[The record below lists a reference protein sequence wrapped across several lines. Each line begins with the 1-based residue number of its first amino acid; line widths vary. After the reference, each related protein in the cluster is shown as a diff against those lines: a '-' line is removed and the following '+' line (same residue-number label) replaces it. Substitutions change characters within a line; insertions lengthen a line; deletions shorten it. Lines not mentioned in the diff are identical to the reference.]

1 MEPPTVQ
8 RTVVIGDGD
17 PLGIHLR
24 PAELFSKLA
33 MQFEAEIEV
42 VRDSL
47 RVDGKSI
54 MHMLTL
60 GAEPGTT
67 LILEAR
73 GADAELAVAALA
85 QLIESDFKYDESTSQ
100 G

>member
-1 MEPPTVQ
+1 MDSPAVR

-17 PLGIHLR
+17 PLGVHLR

-33 MQFEAEIEV
+33 MQFESEIEV

-60 GAEPGTT
+60 GAEPGAI
-67 LILEAR
+67 LVLEAR
-73 GADAELAVAALA
+73 GGDAEMAVEALA
-85 QLIESDFKYDESTSQ
+85 RLIENDFEYDEHE
-100 G
+100 